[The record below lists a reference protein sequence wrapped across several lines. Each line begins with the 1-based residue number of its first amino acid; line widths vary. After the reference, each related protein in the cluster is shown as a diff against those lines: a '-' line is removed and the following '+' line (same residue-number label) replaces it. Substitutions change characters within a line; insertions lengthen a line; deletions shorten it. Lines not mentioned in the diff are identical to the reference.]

1 MFFNSRNAFFFVKT
15 TKVNSFVNCRCTAKL
30 ITMFI
35 IHTSQI
41 HENSSRM
48 IPSKA
53 KIVWFH
59 ILTRTWLTPVDWNYK
74 KSFVSDIIKKW
85 NSLNFTKLEKPF
97 LLSFLGKVRLI
108 YIHVYVLLNLQN
120 NFLLRHSFTG
130 EILYLLQD
138 SNHSLGQRWHFV
150 GPTLTN
156 DVGSMS
162 FCWLGRLNCQQ
173 LVRWWSNVLSPT
185 SPAYANVMPTILF
198 QVSRSAN
205 VGPTWY

>member
-1 MFFNSRNAFFFVKT
+1 MFFNSRSAFFFVKT
-15 TKVNSFVNCRCTAKL
+15 TKVNSFVNCRSTAKL

-97 LLSFLGKVRLI
+97 LLSFLGKIRLI

-120 NFLLRHSFTG
+120 NFLWDTA
-130 EILYLLQD
+130 LQARYYIF
-138 SNHSLGQRWHFV
+138 SKIAIIRW
-150 GPTLTN
+150 
-156 DVGSMS
+156 
-162 FCWLGRLNCQQ
+162 
-173 LVRWWSNVLSPT
+173 
-185 SPAYANVMPTILF
+185 
-198 QVSRSAN
+198 AN
-205 VGPTWY
+205 VGILLARRWQMTLARCHFADWADLIANSWFDDGPTPLAQQALHMPT